1 MREICAVET
10 VDILTWRATLWDL
23 EVAER
28 EAGPGRRRKVQFE
41 GMFGAEDVGM
51 VYVETVLPKVKK
63 ASSVVLK
70 ESYGL

>member
-1 MREICAVET
+1 
-10 VDILTWRATLWDL
+10 LWDL